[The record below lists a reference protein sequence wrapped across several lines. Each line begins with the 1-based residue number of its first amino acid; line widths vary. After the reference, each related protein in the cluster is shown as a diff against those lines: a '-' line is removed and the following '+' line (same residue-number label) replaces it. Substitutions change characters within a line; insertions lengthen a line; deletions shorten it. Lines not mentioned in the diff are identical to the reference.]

1 MWDLCCFFLFWDM
14 RVCIPLLHRPIKK
27 TTNTWEGEKN
37 SQMYF
42 VSYLFG
48 FQGNVAPLLQGPLI
62 FPKMYFWL
70 GHSYNKTLLNA
81 YVIDFVHNV
90 YSKEALTWHGCTGFQ
105 KWLQRFK
112 LTNIKT
118 LYAFSIFWLL
128 FYLTR
133 LDLAPLVVHK
143 AWQFC
148 WVLFI
153 TW

>member
-1 MWDLCCFFLFWDM
+1 MWCGTCAVFFFVLGHAS
-14 RVCIPLLHRPIKK
+14 LHSFTTQAYRK

-70 GHSYNKTLLNA
+70 GHSYNKTSLNA

-90 YSKEALTWHGCTGFQ
+90 YSKEALT
-105 KWLQRFK
+105 
-112 LTNIKT
+112 
-118 LYAFSIFWLL
+118 
-128 FYLTR
+128 
-133 LDLAPLVVHK
+133 
-143 AWQFC
+143 
-148 WVLFI
+148 
-153 TW
+153 